1 MAYKLIEN
9 DVRLLRRILVARN
22 LGDGPAAAKITK
34 HLRNKGLVFTLPEE
48 QSDGEHIPYMGR
60 LPLNEVYLS
69 EEYGCILLPEYS
81 DVIFLNSKWRNPY
94 TLFVRLV
101 EPVPELGDYGAKYWV
116 PSQLGLEE
124 QFRAQAEKDHANYRE
139 GVGEVQRKGVIA
151 SIRRVISGV
160 E

>member
-22 LGDGPAAAKITK
+22 LGDGAAQVKLVK
-34 HLRNKGLVFTLPEE
+34 YLRKKGLVFTLPEE
-48 QSDGEHIPYMGR
+48 QSEGEHIPYMGR
-60 LPLNEVYLS
+60 LPINEVYLA
-69 EEYGCILLPEYS
+69 EEYGCILLPEYN

-101 EPVPELGDYGAKYWV
+101 EPVPELGELGDKYWV

-124 QFRAQAEKDHANYRE
+124 QFRAQAEKDHAKYQA
-139 GVGEVQRKGVIA
+139 EVQQKTVDGVVA
-151 SIRRVISGV
+151 SIRKWFK
-160 E
+160 